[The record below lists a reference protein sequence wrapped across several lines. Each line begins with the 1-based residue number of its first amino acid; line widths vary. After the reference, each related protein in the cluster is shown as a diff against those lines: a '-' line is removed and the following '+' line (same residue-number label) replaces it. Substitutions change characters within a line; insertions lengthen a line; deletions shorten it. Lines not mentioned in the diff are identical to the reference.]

1 MMWKINDKGKLSAKE
16 TSCKVDELTEFVL
29 HIVGDKNLAIK
40 ISEEL
45 MIKVLT
51 EKKESVNE
59 FIEKYSSIV
68 GKEKLEKILEKAREL
83 QN

>member
-16 TSCKVDELTEFVL
+16 TSCKVDELAEFVF

-40 ISEEL
+40 MSEEL

-51 EKKESVNE
+51 EKKESIDE
-59 FIEKYSSIV
+59 FIEKYSSI
-68 GKEKLEKILEKAREL
+68 GREKLEKILEKAREL